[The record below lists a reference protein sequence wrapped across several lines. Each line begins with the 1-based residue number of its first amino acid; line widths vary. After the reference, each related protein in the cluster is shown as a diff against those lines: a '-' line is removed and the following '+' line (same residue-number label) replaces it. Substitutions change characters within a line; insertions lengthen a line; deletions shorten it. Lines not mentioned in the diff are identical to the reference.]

1 MRLEIVT
8 LVDVTR
14 TNEKRGGE
22 PKRYS
27 QQSNFNTIIQTA
39 TLRANFL
46 PIRVEMNNSSVN
58 QFGFGKKYKD
68 KQKHWIITLEAER
81 ESVGL
86 DESML
91 NEDFDLVPIV
101 LGLDE
106 TVKIPDNV
114 FNTTDLDL
122 KNIVFRFTD
131 S

>member
-8 LVDVTR
+8 LVDVTQ

-27 QQSNFNTIIQTA
+27 QQSNYNTLIQTA

-46 PIRVEMNNSSVN
+46 PIRVEMNNSSIN
-58 QFGFGKKYKD
+58 QFTFGKKYKD
-68 KQKHWIITLEAER
+68 TQKHWIIKLEAER

-86 DESML
+86 DIAML

-114 FNTTDLDL
+114 FNTTDSEL

-131 S
+131 L

>member
-8 LVDVTR
+8 LVDVTQ

-27 QQSNFNTIIQTA
+27 QQSNYNTLIQTA

-46 PIRVEMNNSSVN
+46 PIRVEMNNSSIN
-58 QFGFGKKYKD
+58 QFTFGKKYKD
-68 KQKHWIITLEAER
+68 KQKHWIIKLEAER

-86 DESML
+86 DIAML

-114 FNTTDLDL
+114 FNTTDSEL

-131 S
+131 L

>member
-8 LVDVTR
+8 LVDVTQ

-27 QQSNFNTIIQTA
+27 QQSNFNTLIQTA

-46 PIRVEMNNSSVN
+46 PIRVDINNSSIN

-68 KQKHWIITLEAER
+68 KQKHWITRLEAER

-86 DESML
+86 DIAML

-114 FNTTDLDL
+114 FNTIDSEL

-131 S
+131 L

>member
-8 LVDVTR
+8 LVDVTQ

-27 QQSNFNTIIQTA
+27 QQSNYNTLIQTA

-46 PIRVEMNNSSVN
+46 PIRVEMNNSSIN
-58 QFGFGKKYKD
+58 QFEFGKKDKD
-68 KQKHWIITLEAER
+68 KQKHWIIRLEAER

-86 DESML
+86 DIAML

-114 FNTTDLDL
+114 FNTTDSEL
-122 KNIVFRFTD
+122 KNIIFRFTD
-131 S
+131 L

>member
-8 LVDVTR
+8 LVDVTQ

-27 QQSNFNTIIQTA
+27 QQSNFNTLIQTA
-39 TLRANFL
+39 TLRTNFL
-46 PIRVEMNNSSVN
+46 PIFVEMNNSSIN
-58 QFGFGKKYKD
+58 QLGFGKKYKD
-68 KQKHWIITLEAER
+68 KQKHWIIRLDSDR

-86 DESML
+86 NETML
-91 NEDFDLVPIV
+91 NEDFDLVPVV

-106 TVKIPDNV
+106 TVKMPNNI
-114 FNTTDLDL
+114 FNTTDVDL

-131 S
+131 L

>member
-8 LVDVTR
+8 LVDVTQ

-27 QQSNFNTIIQTA
+27 QQSNFNTLIQTA

-46 PIRVEMNNSSVN
+46 PIRVEMNNSSIN
-58 QFGFGKKYKD
+58 RFTFGKKYKD
-68 KQKHWIITLEAER
+68 KQKHWIIRLEAER

-86 DESML
+86 DIAML

-114 FNTTDLDL
+114 FNTTDPDL
-122 KNIVFRFTD
+122 KNIVFKFTD

>member
-8 LVDVTR
+8 LVDVTQ

-27 QQSNFNTIIQTA
+27 QQSNFNTLIQTA

-46 PIRVEMNNSSVN
+46 PIRVDINNSSIN

-68 KQKHWIITLEAER
+68 KQKHWIIRLEAER

-86 DESML
+86 DIAML

-114 FNTTDLDL
+114 FNTTDSEL

-131 S
+131 L

>member
-8 LVDVTR
+8 LVDVTQ

-27 QQSNFNTIIQTA
+27 QQSNFNTLIQTA

-46 PIRVEMNNSSVN
+46 PIRVDINNSSIN

-68 KQKHWIITLEAER
+68 KQKHWITRLEAER

-86 DESML
+86 DIAML

-114 FNTTDLDL
+114 FNTTDSEL

-131 S
+131 L